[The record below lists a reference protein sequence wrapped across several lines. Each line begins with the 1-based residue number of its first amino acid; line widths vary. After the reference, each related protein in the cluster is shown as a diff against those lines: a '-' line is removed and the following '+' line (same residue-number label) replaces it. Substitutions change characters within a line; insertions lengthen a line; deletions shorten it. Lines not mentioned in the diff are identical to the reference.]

1 MKFILKKMKKWNTFY
16 LLLVVVLAIVILK
29 TSCMEDQKQDEATLK
44 SKAVLENI
52 SERKSV
58 RKYLSK
64 SVEEDK
70 IDAMLKAGMA
80 APSGM
85 DRRPWEFVVVT
96 DRVALDSMA
105 AKLPYAKMLTSVPLA
120 IVVCGDT
127 TLSSYWYLDCS
138 AATQNILLAAEALG
152 LGAVWTA
159 AYPYEDRIDVV
170 RQNTGYQ
177 RYSASLRDS
186 DRLSGWSAKSKR
198 LNLIRNGYIGIHTKP
213 LLYHCARIHTDFLP
227 CIDKA
232 CTYMSVYPVFLLC
245 L

>member
-1 MKFILKKMKKWNTFY
+1 MKKWNTFY

-29 TSCMEDQKQDEATLK
+29 TSCMGDQKQDETTLK

-52 SERKSV
+52 AERKSV
-58 RKYLSK
+58 RKYLNK

-70 IDAMLKAGMA
+70 IEAMVKAGMA

-85 DRRPWEFVVVT
+85 DREFVVVT
-96 DRVALDSMA
+96 DREALDSMA
-105 AKLPYAKMLTSVPLA
+105 AKLPYAKMLTNAPLA

-138 AATQNILLAAEALG
+138 AATQNVLLAAEALG

-170 RQNTGYQ
+170 RQNTGLPENIVPLCVIPIGYPDGPQKAKDKFDPQ
-177 RYSASLRDS
+177 RVH
-186 DRLSGWSAKSKR
+186 
-198 LNLIRNGYIGIHTKP
+198 RNKY
-213 LLYHCARIHTDFLP
+213 
-227 CIDKA
+227 
-232 CTYMSVYPVFLLC
+232 
-245 L
+245 

>member
-1 MKFILKKMKKWNTFY
+1 MKKWNTFY

-29 TSCMEDQKQDEATLK
+29 TSCLGDPKQDETTLK

-52 SERKSV
+52 AARKSV
-58 RKYLSK
+58 RKYLNK

-70 IDAMLKAGMA
+70 IDAMVKAGMA

-96 DRVALDSMA
+96 DREALDSMA
-105 AKLPYAKMLTSVPLA
+105 AKLPYAKMLTNAPLA

-127 TLSSYWYLDCS
+127 TRSSYWYLDCS
-138 AATQNILLAAEALG
+138 AATQNVLLAAEALG

-170 RQNTGYQ
+170 RQNTGLPENIVPLCVIPIGYPDGPQKAKDKFDLQ
-177 RYSASLRDS
+177 RVH
-186 DRLSGWSAKSKR
+186 
-198 LNLIRNGYIGIHTKP
+198 RNKY
-213 LLYHCARIHTDFLP
+213 
-227 CIDKA
+227 
-232 CTYMSVYPVFLLC
+232 
-245 L
+245 

>member
-1 MKFILKKMKKWNTFY
+1 MKKWNTFY

-29 TSCMEDQKQDEATLK
+29 TSCMGDQKQDETTLK

-52 SERKSV
+52 AERKSV
-58 RKYLSK
+58 RKYSNK

-70 IDAMLKAGMA
+70 IDAMVKAGMA

-96 DRVALDSMA
+96 DREALDSMA
-105 AKLPYAKMLTSVPLA
+105 AKLPYAKMLTNAPLA

-127 TLSSYWYLDCS
+127 TRSSYWYLDCS
-138 AATQNILLAAEALG
+138 AATQNVLLAAEALG

-170 RQNTGYQ
+170 RQNTGLPENIVPLCVIPIGYPDGPQKAKDKFDLQ
-177 RYSASLRDS
+177 RVH
-186 DRLSGWSAKSKR
+186 
-198 LNLIRNGYIGIHTKP
+198 RNKY
-213 LLYHCARIHTDFLP
+213 
-227 CIDKA
+227 
-232 CTYMSVYPVFLLC
+232 
-245 L
+245 

>member
-1 MKFILKKMKKWNTFY
+1 MKKWNTFY

-29 TSCMEDQKQDEATLK
+29 TSCMGDQKQDETTLK

-52 SERKSV
+52 AERKSV
-58 RKYLSK
+58 RKYLNK

-70 IDAMLKAGMA
+70 IDAMVKAGMA

-96 DRVALDSMA
+96 DREAHDSMA
-105 AKLPYAKMLTSVPLA
+105 AKLPYAKMLTNAPLA

-127 TLSSYWYLDCS
+127 TRSSYWYLDCS
-138 AATQNILLAAEALG
+138 AATQNVLLAAEALG

-170 RQNTGYQ
+170 RQNTGLPENIVPLCVIPIGYPDGPQKAKDKFDPQ
-177 RYSASLRDS
+177 RVH
-186 DRLSGWSAKSKR
+186 
-198 LNLIRNGYIGIHTKP
+198 RNKY
-213 LLYHCARIHTDFLP
+213 
-227 CIDKA
+227 
-232 CTYMSVYPVFLLC
+232 
-245 L
+245 

>member
-1 MKFILKKMKKWNTFY
+1 MKFISKKMKKWNTFY

-29 TSCMEDQKQDEATLK
+29 TSCMGDQKQDETTLK

-52 SERKSV
+52 AERKSV
-58 RKYLSK
+58 RKYLNK

-70 IDAMLKAGMA
+70 IDAMVKAGMA

-96 DRVALDSMA
+96 DREALDSMA
-105 AKLPYAKMLTSVPLA
+105 AKLPYAKMLTNAPLA

-127 TLSSYWYLDCS
+127 TRSSYWYLDCS
-138 AATQNILLAAEALG
+138 AATQNVLLAAEALG

-170 RQNTGYQ
+170 RQNTGLPENIVPLCVIPIGYPDGPQKAKDKFDLQ
-177 RYSASLRDS
+177 RVH
-186 DRLSGWSAKSKR
+186 
-198 LNLIRNGYIGIHTKP
+198 RNKY
-213 LLYHCARIHTDFLP
+213 
-227 CIDKA
+227 
-232 CTYMSVYPVFLLC
+232 
-245 L
+245 

>member
-1 MKFILKKMKKWNTFY
+1 MKKWNTFY

-29 TSCMEDQKQDEATLK
+29 TSCMGDQKQDETTLK

-52 SERKSV
+52 AERKSV
-58 RKYLSK
+58 RKYLNK

-96 DRVALDSMA
+96 DREALDSMA
-105 AKLPYAKMLTSVPLA
+105 AKLPYAKMLTNAPLA

-127 TLSSYWYLDCS
+127 TRSSYWYLDCS
-138 AATQNILLAAEALG
+138 AATQNVLLAAEALG

-170 RQNTGYQ
+170 RQNTGLPENIVPLCVIPIGYPDGPQKAKDKFDLQ
-177 RYSASLRDS
+177 RVH
-186 DRLSGWSAKSKR
+186 
-198 LNLIRNGYIGIHTKP
+198 RNKY
-213 LLYHCARIHTDFLP
+213 
-227 CIDKA
+227 
-232 CTYMSVYPVFLLC
+232 
-245 L
+245 

>member
-1 MKFILKKMKKWNTFY
+1 MKKWNTFY

-29 TSCMEDQKQDEATLK
+29 TSCMGDQKQDETTLK

-52 SERKSV
+52 AERKSV
-58 RKYLSK
+58 RKYLNK

-70 IDAMLKAGMA
+70 IDAMVKAGMA

-96 DRVALDSMA
+96 DREALDSMA
-105 AKLPYAKMLTSVPLA
+105 AKLPYAKMLTNAPLA

-127 TLSSYWYLDCS
+127 TRSCYWYLDCS
-138 AATQNILLAAEALG
+138 AATQNVLLAAEALG

-170 RQNTGYQ
+170 RQNTGLPENIVPLCVIPIGYPDGPQKAKDKFDPQ
-177 RYSASLRDS
+177 RVH
-186 DRLSGWSAKSKR
+186 
-198 LNLIRNGYIGIHTKP
+198 RNKY
-213 LLYHCARIHTDFLP
+213 
-227 CIDKA
+227 
-232 CTYMSVYPVFLLC
+232 
-245 L
+245 

>member
-1 MKFILKKMKKWNTFY
+1 MKKWNTFY

-29 TSCMEDQKQDEATLK
+29 TSCMGDQKQDETTLK

-52 SERKSV
+52 AERKSV
-58 RKYLSK
+58 RTYLNK

-70 IDAMLKAGMA
+70 IDAMVKAGMA

-96 DRVALDSMA
+96 DREALDSMA
-105 AKLPYAKMLTSVPLA
+105 AKLPYAKMLTNAPLA

-127 TLSSYWYLDCS
+127 TRSSYWYLDCS
-138 AATQNILLAAEALG
+138 AATQNVLLAAEALG

-170 RQNTGYQ
+170 RQNTGLPENIVPLCVIPIGYPDGPQKAKDKFDLQ
-177 RYSASLRDS
+177 RVH
-186 DRLSGWSAKSKR
+186 
-198 LNLIRNGYIGIHTKP
+198 RNKY
-213 LLYHCARIHTDFLP
+213 
-227 CIDKA
+227 
-232 CTYMSVYPVFLLC
+232 
-245 L
+245 